1 MNTCAMISIKD
12 IARAANVSH
21 STVSRA
27 LRNSPLVNPETSQR
41 IRAIAQEK
49 GYRVSAVGRSL
60 VNRRTDTI
68 GVVVTSIA
76 DPFNAEVVSGI
87 EEIALTHGYSLLLAT
102 CHSDPNREMLAV
114 QSFYE
119 RRVDGILVSSSRVG
133 SLYRPMLADMKVPII
148 FINSHHADE
157 DMFSVTIDNHNAGLQ
172 ATRHLVQLGHRRI
185 AYLGNQ
191 FGLQADTQRFA
202 GYRSA
207 LEEVDIGFDPELVVH
222 GNGGPENAKSATARL
237 LALANPPTALFCF
250 NDMSAFGAMCSAREQ
265 GLAIPSDLSVVG
277 LDDLLL
283 SSYTEPALT
292 TIRQPKH
299 EMGRLAAGTLFQL
312 LSGNSPERFTS
323 MRGEL
328 IVRKSTVPL
337 TASPDAISTNYQLS
351 SARV

>member
-1 MNTCAMISIKD
+1 MISIKD
-12 IARAANVSH
+12 IARAADVSH

-27 LRNSPLVNPETSQR
+27 LRNSPLVNPETSLR
-41 IRAIAQEK
+41 IRTIAQEK

-148 FINSHHADE
+148 FINSHHPDD

-172 ATRHLVQLGHRRI
+172 ATRHLVQLGHKRI
-185 AYLGNQ
+185 GYLGNQ
-191 FGLQADTQRFA
+191 FGLQADTQRYA

-250 NDMSAFGAMCSAREQ
+250 NDMSAFGAMCAAREH

-283 SSYTEPALT
+283 SSYAEPALT

-312 LSGNSPERFTS
+312 LSGNSPERFIS

-328 IVRKSTVPL
+328 IVRKSTVPPRSS
-337 TASPDAISTNYQLS
+337 ADAISTNHQKS
-351 SARV
+351 GAGA

>member
-27 LRNSPLVNPETSQR
+27 LRNSPLVNPQTIQR
-41 IRAIAQEK
+41 IRAVADEK

-68 GVVVTSIA
+68 GLVVTSIA
-76 DPFNAEVVSGI
+76 DPFNAEIVSGI

-133 SLYRPMLADMKVPII
+133 SLYRPLLSDMEVPVV
-148 FINSHHADE
+148 FINSHHPDE
-157 DMFSVTIDNHNAGLQ
+157 GMYSISIDNFNAAFE
-172 ATRHLVQLGHRRI
+172 ATQHLLDLGHMTI

-191 FGLQADTQRFA
+191 FGLQADMQRFA

-207 LEEVDIGFDPELVVH
+207 LEQVDVGFNPELVVH
-222 GNGGPENAKSATARL
+222 GNGGPENARLVTGRL
-237 LALANPPTALFCF
+237 LSLSCPPTALFCF
-250 NDMSAFGAMCSAREQ
+250 NDMSAYGAIRAAREH
-265 GLAIPSDLSVVG
+265 GLSIPSDLSVVG

-283 SSYTEPALT
+283 SAYIEPPLT
-292 TIRQPKH
+292 TVRQPKH
-299 EMGRLAAGTLFQL
+299 QMGRLAAETLVQL
-312 LSGNSPERFTS
+312 LSGKTPEKFVS
-323 MRGEL
+323 VRGEL
-328 IVRKSTVPL
+328 IVRNST
-337 TASPDAISTNYQLS
+337 
-351 SARV
+351 ARVASALGT